1 MAAAT
6 ARAWLASALLVCS
19 LASAGA
25 RTQRDIAKKTA
36 QMTEEDWRRVEEE
49 WETPEEKEEYEFKPP
64 KARGLDVEKLQRE
77 KDPKKRQRMVEDSQ
91 KTTGPTMIFATVD
104 YPGCCEDKSG
114 TEEIAKRW
122 NALLGSKGMDAQA
135 YVVDNATILFS
146 TNHGLFADEIVEFAL
161 EQPECVATDWNS
173 KRTPGPAETPE
184 WKAKDEV
191 RKAAK
196 AKADAEAKAAKE
208 AAEKAAKRAKR
219 RRRRKKREAKQ
230 KDEV

>member
-1 MAAAT
+1 
-6 ARAWLASALLVCS
+6 
-19 LASAGA
+19 
-25 RTQRDIAKKTA
+25 
-36 QMTEEDWRRVEEE
+36 
-49 WETPEEKEEYEFKPP
+49 
-64 KARGLDVEKLQRE
+64 VEKLQRE

-114 TEEIAKRW
+114 TEEIAKRCAAACARGLARRRESGRLCLRRW

-146 TNHGLFADEIVEFAL
+146 TNHGLFADEVAPPRPPVLAL
-161 EQPECVATDWNS
+161 AQPTASPPPLLRLSSLRSSSRSVSPPTGTASARAVGRACPAACPLADS
-173 KRTPGPAETPE
+173 APCPRRRTPGPAETPE

>member
-173 KRTPGPAETPE
+173 KRSGGWSGVPSGLSS
-184 WKAKDEV
+184 
-191 RKAAK
+191 R
-196 AKADAEAKAAKE
+196 
-208 AAEKAAKRAKR
+208 
-219 RRRRKKREAKQ
+219 
-230 KDEV
+230 